1 MKANKALNGRLHFHG
16 FRRRP
21 PPPVLPAIGA
31 AVLAS
36 NGGGDFIATVIG
48 IGCRAPGRSV
58 LARSWARRA
67 LPPNEIPSR
76 NTSWIFSEYCCGF
89 QAGKFVCLFGESCK
103 DMPMSRKS
111 AVYSKKSRKH
121 HCKPEKTPE
130 KPVFI
135 LGSLGSTG
143 PLNVDAERRK
153 MPCAMRAGAVIY
165 SSVFRA
171 RC

>member
-1 MKANKALNGRLHFHG
+1 MGVCTFTDFGAGRRHRFCLPLARLSWPPMAAATLSQLALG
-16 FRRRP
+16 
-21 PPPVLPAIGA
+21 GA
-31 AVLAS
+31 S
-36 NGGGDFIATVIG
+36 
-48 IGCRAPGRSV
+48 GRSG

-103 DMPMSRKS
+103 DMPMTRKS
-111 AVYSKKSRKH
+111 AVYSKNQANLKKH
-121 HCKPEKTPE
+121 LK

>member
-1 MKANKALNGRLHFHG
+1 MDI
-16 FRRRP
+16 FRI
-21 PPPVLPAIGA
+21 L
-31 AVLAS
+31 L
-36 NGGGDFIATVIG
+36 G
-48 IGCRAPGRSV
+48 IPGRKIC
-58 LARSWARRA
+58 LLIWRILQRYAYDPKIRS
-67 LPPNEIPSR
+67 
-76 NTSWIFSEYCCGF
+76 
-89 QAGKFVCLFGESCK
+89 LF
-103 DMPMSRKS
+103 
-111 AVYSKKSRKH
+111 KKSRKH

>member
-1 MKANKALNGRLHFHG
+1 MSVCTFTDFGAGRRHRFCLPLARLSWPPMAAATLSQLALG
-16 FRRRP
+16 
-21 PPPVLPAIGA
+21 GA
-31 AVLAS
+31 S
-36 NGGGDFIATVIG
+36 
-48 IGCRAPGRSV
+48 GRSG
-58 LARSWARRA
+58 LARSWAQRA
-67 LPPNEIPSR
+67 LLPNEIPSR
-76 NTSWIFSEYCCGF
+76 NTSWIFSEYCWEF

-103 DMPMSRKS
+103 DMPMTRKS
-111 AVYSKKSRKH
+111 AVYSKNQGSITANLKKH
-121 HCKPEKTPE
+121 LK

-165 SSVFRA
+165 SPVFRA

>member
-1 MKANKALNGRLHFHG
+1 MKANKALNGRLHFHR

-36 NGGGDFIATVIG
+36 NGGGDFIAAGTG
-48 IGCRAPGRSV
+48 GASGRSG

-67 LPPNEIPSR
+67 LLPNEIPSR

-103 DMPMSRKS
+103 DMPMTRKS
-111 AVYSKKSRKH
+111 AVYSKNQRSITANLKKH
-121 HCKPEKTPE
+121 LK

-165 SSVFRA
+165 SPVFWA

>member
-1 MKANKALNGRLHFHG
+1 MGVCTFTDFGAGRRHRFCLPLARLSWPPMAAATLSQLAL
-16 FRRRP
+16 
-21 PPPVLPAIGA
+21 
-31 AVLAS
+31 
-36 NGGGDFIATVIG
+36 GGGAS
-48 IGCRAPGRSV
+48 GRSG

-67 LPPNEIPSR
+67 LLPNEIPSR

-103 DMPMSRKS
+103 DMPMTRKS
-111 AVYSKKSRKH
+111 AVYSKNQGSITANLKKH
-121 HCKPEKTPE
+121 LK

-165 SSVFRA
+165 SPVFRA

>member
-36 NGGGDFIATVIG
+36 NGGGDFIAAGTG
-48 IGCRAPGRSV
+48 GGESGRSG

-103 DMPMSRKS
+103 DMPMTRKS
-111 AVYSKKSRKH
+111 AVYSKNQGSITANLKKH
-121 HCKPEKTPE
+121 LK

>member
-1 MKANKALNGRLHFHG
+1 MGVCTSRISAQAAATG
-16 FRRRP
+16 FACHWRGCLGLQWRRR
-21 PPPVLPAIGA
+21 LYRNWHWGC
-31 AVLAS
+31 AS
-36 NGGGDFIATVIG
+36 
-48 IGCRAPGRSV
+48 GRSG
-58 LARSWARRA
+58 LARSWARQA
-67 LPPNEIPSR
+67 LLPNEIPSR

-103 DMPMSRKS
+103 DMPITRKS
-111 AVYSKKSRKH
+111 AVYSKNQGSITANLKKH
-121 HCKPEKTPE
+121 LK

>member
-1 MKANKALNGRLHFHG
+1 MGVCTFTNFGAGRRHRFCLPLARPSWPPMAAATLSQLALG
-16 FRRRP
+16 
-21 PPPVLPAIGA
+21 GA
-31 AVLAS
+31 S
-36 NGGGDFIATVIG
+36 
-48 IGCRAPGRSV
+48 GRSG

-67 LPPNEIPSR
+67 LLPNEIPSR
-76 NTSWIFSEYCCGF
+76 NTSWIFSEYCWEF

-103 DMPMSRKS
+103 DMPMTRKS
-111 AVYSKKSRKH
+111 AVYSKNQGSITANLKKH
-121 HCKPEKTPE
+121 LK

-143 PLNVDAERRK
+143 PLNVDAERRE

-165 SSVFRA
+165 SPVFRA

>member
-1 MKANKALNGRLHFHG
+1 MGVCTFTDFGAGRRHRFC
-16 FRRRP
+16 
-21 PPPVLPAIGA
+21 LP
-31 AVLAS
+31 
-36 NGGGDFIATVIG
+36 
-48 IGCRAPGRSV
+48 
-58 LARSWARRA
+58 LARLSWPPMAAATLSQLALGDASGHSGLARLWARRA
-67 LPPNEIPSR
+67 LLPNEIPSQ
-76 NTSWIFSEYCCGF
+76 NTSWIFSEYCWEF

-103 DMPMSRKS
+103 DMPMTRKS
-111 AVYSKKSRKH
+111 AVYSKNQGSITANLKKH
-121 HCKPEKTPE
+121 LK

-165 SSVFRA
+165 SPVFWA

>member
-36 NGGGDFIATVIG
+36 NGGGDFIAAGTG
-48 IGCRAPGRSV
+48 EGASGRSG

-67 LPPNEIPSR
+67 LPPNEIPGR
-76 NTSWIFSEYCCGF
+76 NTSWVFSEYCCGF

-103 DMPMSRKS
+103 DMPMTRKS
-111 AVYSKKSRKH
+111 AVYSKNQGSITANLKKH
-121 HCKPEKTPE
+121 LK

>member
-1 MKANKALNGRLHFHG
+1 MGVCTFTDFGAGRRHRFCLPLARLSWPPMAAATLSQLALG
-16 FRRRP
+16 
-21 PPPVLPAIGA
+21 GA
-31 AVLAS
+31 S
-36 NGGGDFIATVIG
+36 
-48 IGCRAPGRSV
+48 GRSG

-67 LPPNEIPSR
+67 LPPNEISSR

-103 DMPMSRKS
+103 DMPMTRKS
-111 AVYSKKSRKH
+111 AVYSKNQGSITANLKKH
-121 HCKPEKTPE
+121 LK

-165 SSVFRA
+165 SPVFWA

>member
-1 MKANKALNGRLHFHG
+1 MGVCTFTDFGAGRRHRFCLPLARPSWPPMAAATLSQLALG
-16 FRRRP
+16 
-21 PPPVLPAIGA
+21 GA
-31 AVLAS
+31 S
-36 NGGGDFIATVIG
+36 
-48 IGCRAPGRSV
+48 GRSG

-67 LPPNEIPSR
+67 LLPNEIPSR
-76 NTSWIFSEYCCGF
+76 NISWIFSEYCCGF

-103 DMPMSRKS
+103 DMPMTRKS
-111 AVYSKKSRKH
+111 AVYSKNQGNITANLKKH
-121 HCKPEKTPE
+121 LK

>member
-1 MKANKALNGRLHFHG
+1 MKANKALNGRLHFHE

-36 NGGGDFIATVIG
+36 NGGGDFIAAGTGGGRIWPF
-48 IGCRAPGRSV
+48 RACPV
-58 LARSWARRA
+58 MARRA

-76 NTSWIFSEYCCGF
+76 NTSWIFSEYCWEF

-103 DMPMSRKS
+103 DMPMTRKS
-111 AVYSKKSRKH
+111 AVYSKNQGSITANLKKH
-121 HCKPEKTPE
+121 LK

>member
-1 MKANKALNGRLHFHG
+1 MGVCTFTDFGTGYRHRFYLPLARLSWPPMAAATLSQLALG
-16 FRRRP
+16 
-21 PPPVLPAIGA
+21 GA
-31 AVLAS
+31 S
-36 NGGGDFIATVIG
+36 
-48 IGCRAPGRSV
+48 GRSG

-67 LPPNEIPSR
+67 LLPNEIPSR
-76 NTSWIFSEYCCGF
+76 NTSWIFSEYCWEF

-103 DMPMSRKS
+103 DMPMIRKS
-111 AVYSKKSRKH
+111 AVYSKNQGSITANLKKH
-121 HCKPEKTPE
+121 LK

-165 SSVFRA
+165 SPVFRA

>member
-76 NTSWIFSEYCCGF
+76 NTSWIFSEYCWEF
-89 QAGKFVCLFGESCK
+89 QAGKFVCLFGEACK
-103 DMPMSRKS
+103 DMPMTRKS
-111 AVYSKKSRKH
+111 AVYSKNQGSITANLKKH
-121 HCKPEKTPE
+121 LK

-153 MPCAMRAGAVIY
+153 MPCAMRASAVIY
-165 SSVFRA
+165 SPVFRA
-171 RC
+171 HC

>member
-36 NGGGDFIATVIG
+36 NGGGDFIATG
-48 IGCRAPGRSV
+48 TGGCASGRSG
-58 LARSWARRA
+58 LAQSWARRV

-76 NTSWIFSEYCCGF
+76 NTSWILSEYCCGF

-103 DMPMSRKS
+103 DMPMTRKS
-111 AVYSKKSRKH
+111 AVYSKNQGSITANLKKH
-121 HCKPEKTPE
+121 LK

-165 SSVFRA
+165 SPVFRA